1 MRKKRLSPRILWHEL
16 CGQWGRGGRKDRRRR
31 FLTALRDALVEGSAD
46 LVTRALERQMVSPQM
61 SLLVPRGTELLLR
74 FIPAIIAGSST
85 QGQHRIDV
93 GGSEIA
99 SRLL

>member
-1 MRKKRLSPRILWHEL
+1 M
-16 CGQWGRGGRKDRRRR
+16 GGRKDRRRRR

-46 LVTRALERQMVSPQM
+46 LLTRSLERQMVSPQM
-61 SLLVPRGTELLLR
+61 SLLVPRGTQLLLR
-74 FIPAIIAGSST
+74 FLPAIIAGSRR

-93 GGSEIA
+93 GGREPNA